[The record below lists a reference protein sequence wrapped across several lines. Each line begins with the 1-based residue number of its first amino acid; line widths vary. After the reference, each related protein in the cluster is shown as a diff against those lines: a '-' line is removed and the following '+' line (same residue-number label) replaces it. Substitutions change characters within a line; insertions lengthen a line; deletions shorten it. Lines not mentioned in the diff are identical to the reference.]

1 MKRKLA
7 ALLSVVAFLFPG
19 SRTSFKL
26 SAQSTTSQTATTK
39 TLQLA
44 GLREMVIVRRDERGI
59 PYIEAKNDEDLYF
72 AQGFVTASDRLW
84 QMDLF
89 RRNAR
94 GELAEIF
101 GNSVLEEDKRHRT
114 LGFAHVVEA
123 EAAQSPP
130 QVKTL
135 VTAYANGVNAY
146 IASLDAKSLPP
157 EFQLLQYKPRP
168 WTPADSLLIVKTFFE
183 SLSSTWRLDIMREAM
198 AALPAEKRAVLMPET
213 SPFDVLVVGKDT
225 KKQGAATAQST
236 GSISP
241 VAKETLLA

>member
-39 TLQLA
+39 TLQRA
-44 GLREMVIVRRDERGI
+44 GLRETVIVRRDERGI

-101 GNSVLEEDKRHRT
+101 GAGPSNSALEQDKQHRIV
-114 LGFAHVVEA
+114 GFAHEADA
-123 EAAQSPP
+123 EAAQASP
-130 QVKTL
+130 QSRAL
-135 VTAYANGVNAY
+135 LEAYAN
-146 IASLDAKSLPP
+146 
-157 EFQLLQYKPRP
+157 
-168 WTPADSLLIVKTFFE
+168 
-183 SLSSTWRLDIMREAM
+183 
-198 AALPAEKRAVLMPET
+198 
-213 SPFDVLVVGKDT
+213 
-225 KKQGAATAQST
+225 
-236 GSISP
+236 
-241 VAKETLLA
+241 